1 MSPLWNFD
9 RLTIHH
15 MVCTCC
21 NIWMFLSFVSLFEC
35 YFGLFLEAEGTAA
48 EVLSQMN
55 IQGDQLKGADKNVWK
70 LRESLEKSKQQ
81 LDDLIVKLRKKKLR
95 LQIIAGI
102 LATIDLILFYRLFV
116 CGGTFFCRGYWWHL
130 LTMLVSTFQVRFVA
144 L

>member
-1 MSPLWNFD
+1 MGD
-9 RLTIHH
+9 QQTD
-15 MVCTCC
+15 
-21 NIWMFLSFVSLFEC
+21 NIEDTRRIQHQ
-35 YFGLFLEAEGTAA
+35 AEGTAA

-102 LATIDLILFYRLFV
+102 LATIDLILFFRLFV
-116 CGGTFFCRGYWWHL
+116 CGGTFFCRSY
-130 LTMLVSTFQVRFVA
+130 
-144 L
+144 